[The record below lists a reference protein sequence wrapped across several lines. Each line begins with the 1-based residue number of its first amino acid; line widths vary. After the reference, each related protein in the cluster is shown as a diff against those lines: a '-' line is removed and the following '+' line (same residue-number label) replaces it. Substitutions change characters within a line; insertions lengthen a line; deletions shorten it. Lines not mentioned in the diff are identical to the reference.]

1 MKSGPMFGSNEGRS
15 WVWTEDKR
23 APGGRS
29 MGGGGGDGEDQ
40 FWVGANGPPTDI
52 LLAAYVGALDSVKA
66 MIAVSVSFYVV
77 ITRTN
82 K

>member
-1 MKSGPMFGSNEGRS
+1 
-15 WVWTEDKR
+15 
-23 APGGRS
+23 